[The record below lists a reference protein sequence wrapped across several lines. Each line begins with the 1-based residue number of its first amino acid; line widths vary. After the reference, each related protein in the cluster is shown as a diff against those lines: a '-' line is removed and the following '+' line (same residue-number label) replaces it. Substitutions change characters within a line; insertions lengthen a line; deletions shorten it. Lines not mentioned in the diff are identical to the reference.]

1 MTDRMSSRRSLEPL
15 TALQSNAHDE
25 QREPMDPGIG
35 RNYPPN
41 GVGVNTSIYSEPSRK
56 NGERARIV
64 IADDQPIFRDGMRR
78 LIESQP
84 GMRVTG
90 ESSVGVEVIRL
101 ARELKPDLLLLD
113 LALPLRSGLQV
124 LNDLAAL
131 SSPVRTLVLAA
142 AIEESSILE
151 AFYLGAH
158 GIVLKASPRE
168 ILLKSIRSVIAGWY
182 WLDNESVSIVIG
194 ALRKSPPSQN
204 GGAVGRDYRLTPNE
218 LKIVGSVANGS
229 SNKEMGQEFSISER
243 TVKHHLTNIFDK
255 LGISSRLELAVFALE
270 HGLVNKG

>member
-1 MTDRMSSRRSLEPL
+1 MSDRMFSPRSLEPL
-15 TALQSNAHDE
+15 PALQSNDHHE
-25 QREPMDPGIG
+25 QREPMGPGVG

-41 GVGVNTSIYSEPSRK
+41 GLGVATSICREPSRR
-56 NGERARIV
+56 NGERFRIV
-64 IADDQPIFRDGMRR
+64 IADDHPIFRDGLRK
-78 LIESQP
+78 LIETQP

-90 ESSVGVEVIRL
+90 ESPVGEDAIRL

-124 LNDLAAL
+124 LNDLAGLA
-131 SSPVRTLVLAA
+131 SPVRTLVLAA

-158 GIVLKASPRE
+158 GIVLKTSPRE
-168 ILLKSIRSVIAGWY
+168 LLLESIRSVIAGRY

-194 ALRKSPPSQN
+194 ALRKSSPSQN
-204 GGAVGRDYRLTPNE
+204 GGAGGRDYRLTPSE

-229 SNKEMGQEFSISER
+229 SNKEVGQEFSISER

-255 LGISSRLELAVFALE
+255 LGLSSRLELAVFALE